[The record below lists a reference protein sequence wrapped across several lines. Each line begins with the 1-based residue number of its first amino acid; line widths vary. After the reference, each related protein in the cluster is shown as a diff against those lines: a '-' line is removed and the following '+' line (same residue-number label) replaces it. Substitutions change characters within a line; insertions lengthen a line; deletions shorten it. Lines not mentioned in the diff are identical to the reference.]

1 MNNQDDEIRDVLEAL
16 ELLTPTG
23 VDAPRPARQALA
35 RFQQQLQ
42 AKKPAQPWYWRFTT
56 MFQPRKYSFAAAMVM
71 FLVILFAFPGVR
83 AAASDFLGL
92 FRVQKFAPISV
103 SPQQIAMLQ
112 QIADQGLVPG
122 QLEMLSEPAEPQ
134 KVESVAAAAAVAG
147 FTPRTLS
154 SLGQPNEI
162 YVMDGGSGQLTI
174 NLANARSILEAAG
187 IDPLL
192 LPDSLDG
199 QPVQATLYASIDQ
212 SWADG
217 TVLLQSPSP
226 EIDYPPDVNPA
237 VLGEALLQL
246 MGLTPN
252 EARRM
257 AQNIDWTSTLIV
269 PVPETAF
276 SFAEIRVDGT
286 SGISLTSL
294 RGNDRSGLVWQKN
307 GLVYFLSAPG
317 SVDDLIKLAESL
329 Q

>member
-1 MNNQDDEIRDVLEAL
+1 MNTHDDEIRDVLDKL
-16 ELLTPTG
+16 ELLTPMG
-23 VDAPRPARQALA
+23 VDAPHPARQALA

-42 AKKPAQPWYWRFTT
+42 AKPPAQPWYWRFST
-56 MFQPRKYSFAAAMVM
+56 MFQQRKYNFAAAMVM

-83 AAASDFLGL
+83 VAASDFLGL

-103 SPQQIAMLQ
+103 SPQQIAVLQ

-134 KVESVAAAAAVAG
+134 KVENVDAAAALAG

-154 SLGQPNEI
+154 DLGQPGEI
-162 YVMDGGSGQLTI
+162 YVLDGGSGRLTV
-174 NLANARSILEAAG
+174 NLANARAILESAG

-199 QPVQATLYASIDQ
+199 QPVDATLYASVDQ
-212 SWADG
+212 MWADG
-217 TVLLQSPSP
+217 TVLIQTPSP
-226 EIDYPPDVNPA
+226 QVDYPADVNPA

-269 PVPETAF
+269 PIPETAF
-276 SFAEIRVDGT
+276 SFAEISVDGT
-286 SGISLTSL
+286 SGMSLTSL
-294 RGNDRSGLVWQKN
+294 QQNGRSGLVWQKD
-307 GLVYFLSAPG
+307 GIVYFLSAPG
-317 SVDDLIKLAESL
+317 SVDDLIKLAQSL